1 MENKPVRILLADY
14 QALVRSGVRRL
25 LGDCASYDVVA
36 EASNGEETVELAVSM
51 KPDVILMDIYI
62 PGIGGMK
69 AVRKIR
75 SLCPDVKII
84 IVSAE
89 VDAPFPA
96 HLLDAGAS
104 GYLTKNCNVEEIMD
118 AIEVVC
124 QGERYISAEIAR
136 QMALSMMPGGKDS
149 MFDCL
154 SQREMQ
160 ILLLVAQGRNTH
172 DISDQLSL
180 SSKTVFTYRYRL
192 YEKLGVDNDV
202 ALVRLAMRYGVVGS
216 PHFYH

>member
-36 EASNGEETVELAVSM
+36 EASNGEETVEFAVSM

-69 AVRKIR
+69 AVRTIR
-75 SLCPDVKII
+75 KLCPDVKII

-89 VDAPFPA
+89 TNAPFPA

-104 GYLTKNCNVEEIMD
+104 GYLTKDCNVEEIMD

-136 QMALSMMPGGKDS
+136 QMALSMMPGREKSLFDS
-149 MFDCL
+149 L

-160 ILLLVAQGRNTH
+160 ILLLVAQGQNTH

-202 ALVRLAMRYGVVGS
+202 ALVQLAMRYGVVGS
-216 PHFYH
+216 PPFYH